1 MARNSNLMIS
11 EIKRN
16 LEMTDNK
23 VKKIE
28 NNLEK
33 IETNVKEIKKSLD
46 NSKTKEK
53 VKLFRK
59 IRPLIVPIASLIVA
73 IISLIVAIKAFES
86 SEKIGI
92 NNSALSFSYQSVN
105 IEKKELK

>member
-59 IRPLIVPIASLIVA
+59 KLDH
-73 IISLIVAIKAFES
+73 
-86 SEKIGI
+86 
-92 NNSALSFSYQSVN
+92 
-105 IEKKELK
+105 